1 MAAFVLLS
9 VLGMATIWA
18 FDYIFNGVV
27 VDFLESLVMCHND
40 STGAVYFNTERVA
53 VFGFLFLTLLALLL
67 SATGAICAWRA
78 HRRQSGR
85 LERAQAEAERA
96 RQLAEREMQRK
107 SDLITYLAHDLRTP
121 LASVIAYLSLLE
133 ESPELTP
140 AQRTKY
146 TGVALEKACRLE
158 QLVNELFEIIRFN
171 LQSIVL
177 NRENIRLRRMLEQL
191 SDEFEP
197 ILQTGGRRISID
209 CPEEMEIFGDAD
221 KPARVFNNILKNAM
235 AYSYPQSEIRISAGS
250 DGEWNRISFSNDCDY
265 IPAEELARLFDK
277 FYRLDGAR
285 SSKTGGSGLGLAIAK
300 EIVEAHG
307 GAIEA
312 TCPGNGV
319 VFTVRLRVHR
329 SA

>member
-1 MAAFVLLS
+1 M
-9 VLGMATIWA
+9 IWI
-18 FDYIFNGVV
+18 FDYVFNGVV
-27 VDFLESLVMCHND
+27 LDFLESLVEYYD
-40 STGAVYFNTERVA
+40 SDLGYIYFNRERIA
-53 VFGFLFLTLLALLL
+53 AYGFLCLTLLALLL
-67 SATGAICAWRA
+67 SVTGAFCAWRA

-85 LERAQAEAERA
+85 LERAQAEAECA

-133 ESPELTP
+133 EAPELEP
-140 AQRTKY
+140 AQRAKY

-177 NRENIRLRRMLEQL
+177 DRKRIRLRRMLEQL

-197 ILQTGGRRISID
+197 ILQAGERRISID

-221 KPARVFNNILKNAM
+221 KLARVFNNILKNAA
-235 AYSYPQSEIRISAGS
+235 AYSYPRSEIRISAES
-250 DGEWNRISFSNDCDY
+250 DGEWDQISFSNDCDF
-265 IPAEELARLFDK
+265 IPEAELERMFDK

-307 GAIEA
+307 GAIGA
-312 TCPGNGV
+312 RCAGNGV
-319 VFTVRLRVHR
+319 VFTVRLRAHGAG
-329 SA
+329 S